1 MCIYLRSNINYCLRN
16 EIIPNNEFEMLSVD
30 IKKPN
35 SNAFNVTAAYR
46 PPSCTVGFFEALE
59 AIVRIIDVE
68 SKEQIILGDLNCN
81 YLSDR
86 NNMHQSQLKQL
97 SSIYQFQQLINEP
110 TRITP
115 NSRTLID
122 IILSNEPS
130 RILKSGVVHMGLSD
144 HSMVYAVRKFAISS
158 KNTHKHVTTRSFKK
172 LMQVLS
178 EMT

>member
-1 MCIYLRSNINYCLRN
+1 
-16 EIIPNNEFEMLSVD
+16 MLSVD

-35 SNAFNVTAAYR
+35 SKAFNVTAAYR

-59 AIVRIIDVE
+59 AIVRIIDME

-86 NNMHQSQLKQL
+86 NNIHLSQLTLL
-97 SSIYQFQQLINEP
+97 SSTHQFQQLIKEP

-115 NSRTLID
+115 ISVTLTD

-130 RILKSGVVHMGLSD
+130 RILK
-144 HSMVYAVRKFAISS
+144 
-158 KNTHKHVTTRSFKK
+158 
-172 LMQVLS
+172 
-178 EMT
+178 